1 MTWDRLRSDL
11 AARFAGVT
19 RPTHSDWI
27 FALRTVSAGLIA
39 LLAAYALKLDHPQW
53 AMMTVFIVAQ
63 PVAGMVLA
71 KGFYRLLGTLAGA
84 LAAIGTTTVFGAN
97 LWLLVTVLAVWIG
110 LCTLVS
116 SLLRN
121 PEAYGAALAGY
132 TAMIIGLPAFGQP
145 HLVVDLAV
153 ARCGEIV
160 LGIVCAALTSRL
172 ILPKL
177 AADAIIGRLKRCILD
192 LAVYAGGAF
201 SDSDAATL
209 ANLPKAGRRRP
220 DAG

>member
-1 MTWDRLRSDL
+1 
-11 AARFAGVT
+11 
-19 RPTHSDWI
+19 
-27 FALRTVSAGLIA
+27 
-39 LLAAYALKLDHPQW
+39 
-53 AMMTVFIVAQ
+53 
-63 PVAGMVLA
+63 
-71 KGFYRLLGTLAGA
+71 
-84 LAAIGTTTVFGAN
+84 VFGAN
-97 LWLLVTVLAVWIG
+97 LWLIVTVLAVWIG

-209 ANLPKAGRRRP
+209 ANLHRKLVADAQTLGEMRAYARLEAPSFATRAYPVRRTIGQLLSALSAAR
-220 DAG
+220 ALYA